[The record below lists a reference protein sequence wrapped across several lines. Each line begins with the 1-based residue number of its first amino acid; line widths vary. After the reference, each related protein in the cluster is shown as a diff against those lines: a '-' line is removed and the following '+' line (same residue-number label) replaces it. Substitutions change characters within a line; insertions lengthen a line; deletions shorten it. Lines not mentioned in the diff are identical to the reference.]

1 MSSALRKNAEF
12 GMRNAELIRLCRT
25 RMSRSDGGPVHSALR
40 IPHSALSF
48 PVSNCH
54 TGTKALDCPD
64 KYAPPLPPADL
75 RDSGGA
81 ERRADR
87 PGRRGLGAGR
97 ANGGALGGSAGGTRG
112 NGGGGA
118 PHGGRTTPPS
128 RRRGEDGRATGVTAG
143 PCK

>member
-97 ANGGALGGSAGGTRG
+97 ANGGALAGEAGGSPG
-112 NGGGGA
+112 NGVV
-118 PHGGRTTPPS
+118 
-128 RRRGEDGRATGVTAG
+128 GRAPSQAVGVDPPHALG
-143 PCK
+143 RLASSAARA